1 MATDPSGPTFD
12 PSSGNASSGTASTNT
27 ESHYDPSQYDPS
39 RYDPYD
45 TSVNGNPYP
54 WYDWLRDSAPC
65 HRSPDGYFVLSR
77 YDDVLKAL
85 RDHDR
90 FSSEQG
96 TGLEKATN
104 PNLIDFDPP
113 DHTRLRRIVQR
124 AFVPSRVAALE
135 PAIETMMRDLLD
147 PIVGAGPVDFVTEF
161 AIPLPI
167 AVISH
172 LLGVPDS
179 HRDDFKRWSDLAM
192 EALAGNVPPDRVAP
206 IEQGRSE
213 MVSFFRDVVASRR
226 RQAGPADDVIGTL
239 MNASDD
245 ESLSAGEMIAFCC
258 LLLIAGN
265 ETTTNLLGSSVLVMD
280 DVPDVWE
287 RLTVDKTVHSPFVD
301 ELLRFESPVQCFFRT
316 TTQDVEMH
324 GVTIPADEKVM
335 LIYGS
340 ANRDPRKFAD
350 PAVFRVDRRP
360 TDHLAFGNGVHY
372 CLGAPLARLEA
383 DIYVRMATAM
393 YRRPEVCGLPVRT
406 TNPLLRGLHH
416 LPVKLTK

>member
-1 MATDPSGPTFD
+1 M
-12 PSSGNASSGTASTNT
+12 ST
-27 ESHYDPSQYDPS
+27 
-39 RYDPYD
+39 YDPYD
-45 TSVNGNPYP
+45 PLGNSDPYP
-54 WYDWLRDSAPC
+54 WYEWLRDNAPS
-65 HRSPDGYFVLSR
+65 HRSPDGYYVLSR
-77 YDDVLKAL
+77 YDDVIKAL
-85 RDHDR
+85 RDHER
-90 FSSEQG
+90 FSSAQG

-135 PAIETMMRDLLD
+135 PAIESMMRELLD
-147 PIVGAGPVDFVTEF
+147 PLVGAGPVDFVTEF

-179 HRDDFKRWSDLAM
+179 HRQDFKRWSDLAM
-192 EALAGNVPPDRVAP
+192 EALAGNVRPDRVAP

-226 RQAGPADDVIGTL
+226 RQTDSTNDVIGTL
-239 MNASDD
+239 MNASDE

-265 ETTTNLLGSSVLVMD
+265 ETTTNMLGSSVLVME

-287 RLTVDKTVHSPFVD
+287 RLATDKSVHSPFVD
-301 ELLRFESPVQCFFRT
+301 ELLRVESPVQCFFRT
-316 TTQDVEMH
+316 TTHEVEFN

-335 LIYGS
+335 LIFGS
-340 ANRDPRKFAD
+340 ANRDPRKFRE
-350 PAVFRVDRRP
+350 PERFLLERRP
-360 TDHLAFGNGVHY
+360 TDHLAFGNGVHH

-383 DIYVRMATAM
+383 DIYIRMATEM
-393 YRRPEVCGLPVRT
+393 YRRPEVCGPPVRT

-416 LPVKLTK
+416 LPVTLNK